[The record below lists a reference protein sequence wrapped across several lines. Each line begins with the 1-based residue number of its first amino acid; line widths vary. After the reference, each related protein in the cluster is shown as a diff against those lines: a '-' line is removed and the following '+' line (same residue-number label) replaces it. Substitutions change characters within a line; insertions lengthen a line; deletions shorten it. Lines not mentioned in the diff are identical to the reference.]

1 MQAASIGPPVP
12 GGHDE
17 RVVEVCR
24 DLDIPLQP
32 VGSQGCQVSEGGV
45 RWGAASAADGRR
57 AGCVCTRATAR
68 APSPGHLP
76 HPPTHANAR
85 LPAAPAGWPWPL
97 QRRAWEYD
105 EMRDTVD
112 YDLVVVMDQYDRQEV
127 VREVRRPAAGWA
139 GRAAAVAPGG
149 D

>member
-1 MQAASIGPPVP
+1 MGEGLPVPPMAAGQAACVP
-12 GGHDE
+12 A
-17 RVVEVCR
+17 
-24 DLDIPLQP
+24 P
-32 VGSQGCQVSEGGV
+32 
-45 RWGAASAADGRR
+45 RR
-57 AGCVCTRATAR
+57 APPRLATCHTHTHQR
-68 APSPGHLP
+68 
-76 HPPTHANAR
+76 PPPRRPCR
-85 LPAAPAGWPWPL
+85 LALGPL

-127 VREVRRPAAGWA
+127 VREVRRPAGGWA